1 MASLKVYCFLFWKS
15 RGKETS
21 LVVVDLISR
30 SIFSTASRFLVYI
43 LREDFGITVLAVT
56 EVVRRT
62 CCWFDAVVAS
72 CGFSWPLCSFN
83 EVDVCGFVLFLSF
96 SSFNCL
102 LSSKGSSSYSS
113 SMLSGILSWS
123 LTITIFLIA
132 VESRAFSQAIKLWL
146 NWPLIREVGEVVSL
160 NTIEQVIDN
169 TLLHLQPLN
178 RRVVHD

>member
-1 MASLKVYCFLFWKS
+1 
-15 RGKETS
+15 
-21 LVVVDLISR
+21 
-30 SIFSTASRFLVYI
+30 
-43 LREDFGITVLAVT
+43 
-56 EVVRRT
+56 
-62 CCWFDAVVAS
+62 
-72 CGFSWPLCSFN
+72 
-83 EVDVCGFVLFLSF
+83 
-96 SSFNCL
+96 